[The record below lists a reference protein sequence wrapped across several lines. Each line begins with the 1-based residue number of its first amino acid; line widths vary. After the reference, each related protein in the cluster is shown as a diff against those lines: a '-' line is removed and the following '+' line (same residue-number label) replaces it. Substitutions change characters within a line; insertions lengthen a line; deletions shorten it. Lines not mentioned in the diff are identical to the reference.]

1 MTSQNPSPGS
11 MYRTPEKEFPIM
23 WNQILKCPGKAH
35 EIISEILGIR
45 SGCRFAEVIKAA
57 TDVVAICPHFS
68 RNPVNILHWRLTF
81 VMPGGIS
88 IMFHR
93 PSNHDRCDDLPLP
106 EQYSRLIRDLGIVR
120 FDRFF
125 GVLLDPKAIAKTQSE
140 LRLECDRQVVPF
152 FAHETGD
159 YELWLGQ
166 EFTKA
171 YLYDHESK
179 SLTLSCQGDFDHWL
193 ALHTASMIQNHGG

>member
-1 MTSQNPSPGS
+1 
-11 MYRTPEKEFPIM
+11 M
-23 WNQILKCPGKAH
+23 WNEILRCPEKAH
-35 EIISEILGIR
+35 EIIGEILGIR

-57 TDVVAICPHFS
+57 SDVVAICPYFS
-68 RNPVNILHWRLTF
+68 RRPAKILPWRLTF
-81 VMPGGIS
+81 VMQDRICL
-88 IMFHR
+88 MFQLPTNR
-93 PSNHDRCDDLPLP
+93 YVFDNLPLP

-125 GVLLDPKAIAKTQSE
+125 GVLLDPTAIAKRQSD
-140 LRLECDRQVVPF
+140 LRLECNREVVPF
-152 FAHETGD
+152 FSHETGD

-166 EFTKA
+166 EFTRA

-193 ALHTASMIQNHGG
+193 AFHSARMIQNHGG